1 MEVTLETISLI
12 VIALTSI
19 IVVGS
24 IVFEVLP
31 TQMKVMEPGV
41 MVRVEDAEFSQNRT
55 WFILSV
61 TSDSEIQDVTVMK
74 ANGSSCNVT
83 EMAYTERTVKLFGYC
98 DGNLRGDVVIIAVKV
113 GEHVFQ
119 YNVRL

>member
-31 TQMKVMEPGV
+31 AQMKVMEPGI
-41 MVRVEDAEFSQNRT
+41 MVRIEDSEFSQNKT
-55 WFILSV
+55 WFILSI
-61 TSDSEIQDVTVMK
+61 TSDNAIQNLTIREIGG
-74 ANGSSCNVT
+74 AACNVSQIP
-83 EMAYTERTVKLFGYC
+83 YTLRTVKVFGFC
-98 DGNLRGDVVIIAVKV
+98 DGDLRGDVVLIEVKV
-113 GEHVFQ
+113 GEYTFQ
-119 YNVRL
+119 YSAKL